1 MPMRIVRLLFIFLFT
16 ATLFAQNYTQKY
28 SASLKN
34 ELSRTSDD
42 GSVLVWIFFKDKGL
56 SLNKY
61 FESPSNVV
69 SEKSLLRREKV
80 LPKSELIDFTDLP
93 VNRNYI
99 NQLEAMNVNVKQITK
114 WFNGVSAFVKKS
126 ELPKISGMNFV
137 KKIDVVAV
145 YKGPRQPEMDE
156 QQPPDYDI
164 KKVGNHIYNYGNSL
178 AELEQINV
186 PAAHDSGYT
195 GAGVTIALMDA
206 GVSNFSH
213 EVFTR
218 MINNNQIIAKY
229 DFVNHDYNIAN
240 QPLPDSGDGSHGT
253 WTLALIGGFKEGQ
266 LIGPAF
272 DSKFILAKTENTQS
286 ESSIE
291 EDNWVAAMEWADSI
305 GVDITSTSLGYRGG
319 FTSGTG
325 YTAADMNG
333 HTTIITLGAEMAVR
347 KGIVVVNSA
356 GNERGNH
363 TEQNTLVAPADGDS
377 VIAVGAVFIY
387 SDTKNN
393 TYTAGDI
400 APFSSYGP
408 TADNRTKP
416 DVVAGG
422 VSNYIPSATPG
433 NISDYGNGNGTSFS
447 CPLVAGVA
455 ALVLQ
460 AHPLWTPMQVRD
472 ALRETASRHNS
483 PDNDYGWGII
493 DAMAAIHYG
502 EATKVEAPALIAPVN
517 GSTNQPVN
525 ITLKWNKITNA
536 SKYHL
541 QVSKDSLFSNFVYD
555 DSTIS
560 DTTQQ
565 LISLSDG
572 TKYFWRIGA
581 MGSSGSSSFSN
592 TWKFTTTGSNNQQTI
607 PDTYVLEQNYPN
619 PFNPSTMITYK
630 IPDGGFVSMKV
641 YNLLGN
647 LVTTLV
653 NENKPAGTY
662 TVEFDA
668 KKRANPLPSGVYFYR
683 LQVGNFVSTKKMV
696 VMK

>member
-1 MPMRIVRLLFIFLFT
+1 
-16 ATLFAQNYTQKY
+16 
-28 SASLKN
+28 
-34 ELSRTSDD
+34 
-42 GSVLVWIFFKDKGL
+42 
-56 SLNKY
+56 
-61 FESPSNVV
+61 
-69 SEKSLLRREKV
+69 
-80 LPKSELIDFTDLP
+80 
-93 VNRNYI
+93 
-99 NQLEAMNVNVKQITK
+99 
-114 WFNGVSAFVKKS
+114 
-126 ELPKISGMNFV
+126 
-137 KKIDVVAV
+137 
-145 YKGPRQPEMDE
+145 
-156 QQPPDYDI
+156 
-164 KKVGNHIYNYGNSL
+164 
-178 AELEQINV
+178 
-186 PAAHDSGYT
+186 
-195 GAGVTIALMDA
+195 
-206 GVSNFSH
+206 
-213 EVFTR
+213 
-218 MINNNQIIAKY
+218 
-229 DFVNHDYNIAN
+229 
-240 QPLPDSGDGSHGT
+240 
-253 WTLALIGGFKEGQ
+253 
-266 LIGPAF
+266 
-272 DSKFILAKTENTQS
+272 
-286 ESSIE
+286 
-291 EDNWVAAMEWADSI
+291 MEWADSI
-305 GVDITSTSLGYRGG
+305 GVDVTSTSLGYRDG

-333 HTTIITLGAEMAVR
+333 QTTIITIGAEMAVR

-377 VIAVGAVFIY
+377 VIAVGAVDF
-387 SDTKNN
+387 S
-393 TYTAGDI
+393 GVI
-400 APFSSYGP
+400 ASFSSYGP
-408 TADNRTKP
+408 TADGRIKP

-422 VSNYIPSATPG
+422 SGNYIPAATPG
-433 NISDYGNGNGTSFS
+433 ATTGYFIGGGTSFS

-460 AHPLWTPMQVRD
+460 AHPSWTPMQVRD
-472 ALRETASRHNS
+472 ALRNTASRHNN

-493 DAMAAIHYG
+493 DAMAAIHYSN
-502 EATKVEAPALIAPVN
+502 TTQVEAPALIAPVN

-525 ITLKWNKITNA
+525 ITLKWNKIANA

-541 QVSKDSLFSNFVYD
+541 QVSKDSLFSNLVYD

-581 MGSSGSSSFSN
+581 MASNGGSAFSN

-630 IPDGGFVSMKV
+630 IPEGGFVSMKV

>member
-69 SEKSLLRREKV
+69 SEKSLKRREKV
-80 LPKSELIDFTDLP
+80 LPKSELIGFTDLP
-93 VNRNYI
+93 VNKNYI
-99 NQLEAMNVNVKQITK
+99 NQLESINVHVKQITK
-114 WFNGVSAFVKKS
+114 WFNGISAIVQKS
-126 ELPKISGMNFV
+126 ELPKISSLNFV
-137 KKIDVVAV
+137 KKLDVVAV
-145 YKGPRQPEMDE
+145 YKNPEM
-156 QQPPDYDI
+156 P
-164 KKVGNHIYNYGNSL
+164 KVENELPSENNFRKLQNNTYNYGNSY

-195 GAGVTIALMDA
+195 GAGVIIAVMDA
-206 GVSNFSH
+206 GVSNLSH
-213 EVFTR
+213 EVFNR

-229 DFVNHDYNIAN
+229 DFVNHDSNIAN
-240 QPLPDSGDGSHGT
+240 QTTDAGDGSHGT

-266 LIGPAF
+266 MIGPAF
-272 DSKFILAKTENTQS
+272 DSKYILAKTENTDS
-286 ESSIE
+286 ESTIE
-291 EDNWVAAMEWADSI
+291 EDNWIAAIEWADSI
-305 GVDITSTSLGYRGG
+305 GVDVTSTSLTYRYDLPN
-319 FTSGTG
+319 SGDVYYSSSQMDGNTAKI
-325 YTAADMNG
+325 TIAAD
-333 HTTIITLGAEMAVR
+333 LAVK
-347 KGIVVVNSA
+347 KGIIVVVSA
-356 GNERGNH
+356 GNEAVYHAGD
-363 TEQNTLVAPADGDS
+363 QNTLGAPADGDS
-377 VIAVGAVFIY
+377 VITVGAVSINGIRA
-387 SDTKNN
+387 S
-393 TYTAGDI
+393 
-400 APFSSYGP
+400 FSSYGP
-408 TADNRTKP
+408 TADGRHKP
-416 DVVAGG
+416 DVMADG
-422 VSNYIPSATPG
+422 VSNYIPDATSG
-433 NISDYGNGNGTSFS
+433 NVNGYLTGSGTSFS

-455 ALVLQ
+455 ALILQ
-460 AHPLWTPMQVRD
+460 AHPTWTPIQVTD
-472 ALRETASRHNS
+472 ALRNTASNHNA
-483 PDNDYGWGII
+483 PNDTTGWGII

-502 EATKVEAPALIAPVN
+502 NTLQVQAPALIAPVN

-525 ITLKWNKITNA
+525 ITLKWNKIANA

-555 DSTIS
+555 DSTLS

-581 MGSSGSSSFSN
+581 MGNSGGSVFSN

-619 PFNPSTMITYK
+619 PFNPSTVITYK
-630 IPDGGFVSMKV
+630 IPDGGFVTMKV

-653 NENKPAGTY
+653 SENKPAGTY